1 MTMQRNFLG
10 YNFCVFALVFLAL
23 WQNGSC
29 KSDKTDPMSTI
40 KQNRV
45 ANGNWGGQN
54 VGMEVTADG
63 ARLRFSCANGSIT
76 KPLMLDAQGRFS
88 VPGMFVAESPGPR
101 NEDNPPK
108 DQPALYS
115 GSVQGESMTL
125 TITLTAT
132 NEKVGTFS
140 LEHGK
145 GGQVRRCH

>member
-1 MTMQRNFLG
+1 MQRNYLG
-10 YNFCVFALVFLAL
+10 YNFCVFTLVFLAL

-29 KSDKTDPMSTI
+29 KSDKTDPMSI
-40 KQNRV
+40 KQNQV
-45 ANGNWGGQN
+45 ANGNWGGQS

-63 ARLRFSCANGSIT
+63 ARLRFSCAHGSIA

-88 VPGMFVAESPGPR
+88 ATGTFVAETPGPR
-101 NEDNPPK
+101 REDDPPK
-108 DQPALYS
+108 DQTAIYS

-132 NEKVGTFS
+132 NEKVGTFT
-140 LEHGK
+140 LAHGK